1 MPTRIPWRKPAL
13 RKYSVLLIFSVLG
26 LMACSP
32 AQALTILTQ
41 PQGQT
46 NNEGQP
52 FQFTVAV
59 QGVEPFSY
67 QWVKDG
73 QPIPT
78 ATNKAYAFAATV
90 LSDAGV
96 YSVIVSDAETNITSM
111 KTGLWV
117 QPPPQFS
124 VPFTNVW
131 KYG

>member
-1 MPTRIPWRKPAL
+1 MPTRTPWMKPAL
-13 RKYSVLLIFSVLG
+13 RKYSALLILSLLG
-26 LMACSP
+26 LAACSP

-73 QPIPT
+73 QPIPA
-78 ATNKAYAFAATV
+78 ATNDAYSIAATM
-90 LSDAGV
+90 LPDAGIYWV
-96 YSVIVSDAETNITSM
+96 TVSDAETNITSR

-117 QPPPQFS
+117 QPPAQFF
-124 VPFTNVW
+124 VPFT
-131 KYG
+131 